1 MPAKNYKS
9 LEEIKQYLLEQS
21 KKENEINEK
30 DVIDIATKNHLS
42 EDEEEDLFNWIQEN
56 DEILMSGENE
66 EDELDEEEDLFNWIQ
81 ENDEILISGEEDELD
96 EEDEDEDEDEEEDD
110 SEETSSQVERKKSF
124 DSMKAYLQE
133 IGAVDRLTPEEEIEI
148 GRRAAQGDPEA
159 KEIMINA
166 NLRLVVAMAR
176 KFLNRGLSYQDL
188 IQEGNIGLMRAVE
201 KFDPDKGFRFSTYAT
216 WWIRQSLTRAI
227 ADQSRDIRIP
237 VHTTEQIYKIKKIQR
252 ELFQEFN
259 REPTPEEIAEK
270 IPGMDAVK
278 VTDLLSVSQDTI
290 SLESPTGDEE
300 DSTLGDFIKDD
311 SIKGPEDV
319 FKSEAL
325 KDQIDKVL
333 KELPEREEAIVRMRF
348 GLDGTGTVKTLDEV
362 GKIYGITKERVR
374 QIENKAMRRLKM
386 IIKTKEEYTDLD
398 EE

>member
-56 DEILMSGENE
+56 DEILMSGEDE
-66 EDELDEEEDLFNWIQ
+66 EDELDEE
-81 ENDEILISGEEDELD
+81 

-110 SEETSSQVERKKSF
+110 SEDTSSQVDRKKSF

-270 IPGMDAVK
+270 IPGMDAAK

>member
-56 DEILMSGENE
+56 DEILMSGEDE
-66 EDELDEEEDLFNWIQ
+66 EDELDED
-81 ENDEILISGEEDELD
+81 DEGED
-96 EEDEDEDEDEEEDD
+96 EEDEEDD
-110 SEETSSQVERKKSF
+110 SEDTSSQVDRKKSF

-188 IQEGNIGLMRAVE
+188 IQEGNIGLMRAVD

-270 IPGMDAVK
+270 IPGMDAAK

>member
-56 DEILMSGENE
+56 DEILMSGEDE
-66 EDELDEEEDLFNWIQ
+66 EDELDED
-81 ENDEILISGEEDELD
+81 
-96 EEDEDEDEDEEEDD
+96 DEDEDEDEEEDD
-110 SEETSSQVERKKSF
+110 SEDTSSQVERKKSF

-270 IPGMDAVK
+270 IPGMDAAK

>member
-56 DEILMSGENE
+56 DEILMSGEDE
-66 EDELDEEEDLFNWIQ
+66 EDELDED
-81 ENDEILISGEEDELD
+81 DEGED
-96 EEDEDEDEDEEEDD
+96 EEDEEDD
-110 SEETSSQVERKKSF
+110 SEDTSSQVDRKKSF

-148 GRRAAQGDPEA
+148 GKRAAQGDPEA

-270 IPGMDAVK
+270 IPGMDAAK

>member
-56 DEILMSGENE
+56 DEILMSGEDE
-66 EDELDEEEDLFNWIQ
+66 EDELDD
-81 ENDEILISGEEDELD
+81 
-96 EEDEDEDEDEEEDD
+96 EDEDEDEDEEEDD
-110 SEETSSQVERKKSF
+110 SEDTSSQVDRKKSF

-270 IPGMDAVK
+270 IPGMDAAK

-386 IIKTKEEYTDLD
+386 IIKAKEEYTDLD

>member
-56 DEILMSGENE
+56 DEILMSGGDE
-66 EDELDEEEDLFNWIQ
+66 EDELDED
-81 ENDEILISGEEDELD
+81 
-96 EEDEDEDEDEEEDD
+96 DEDEDEEDEEDD
-110 SEETSSQVERKKSF
+110 SEDTSSQVDRKKSF

-259 REPTPEEIAEK
+259 HEPTPEEIAEK
-270 IPGMDAVK
+270 IPGMDAAK

>member
-21 KKENEINEK
+21 KKESEINEK
-30 DVIDIATKNHLS
+30 DIIDIATKNHLS

-56 DEILMSGENE
+56 DEILMSGEDE
-66 EDELDEEEDLFNWIQ
+66 EDKLDEDDEEED
-81 ENDEILISGEEDELD
+81 EED
-96 EEDEDEDEDEEEDD
+96 EEDD
-110 SEETSSQVERKKSF
+110 SEDTSSQVDRKKSF

-148 GRRAAQGDPEA
+148 GKRAAQGDPEA

-270 IPGMDAVK
+270 IPGMDAAK

>member
-56 DEILMSGENE
+56 DEILMSGEDE
-66 EDELDEEEDLFNWIQ
+66 EDELDED
-81 ENDEILISGEEDELD
+81 
-96 EEDEDEDEDEEEDD
+96 DEDEDEDEEEDD
-110 SEETSSQVERKKSF
+110 SEDTSSQVERKKSF

-133 IGAVDRLTPEEEIEI
+133 IGAVDRLTSEEEIEI
-148 GRRAAQGDPEA
+148 GRRATQGDPEA

-188 IQEGNIGLMRAVE
+188 IQEGNIGLMRAVD

>member
-56 DEILMSGENE
+56 DEILMSGEDE
-66 EDELDEEEDLFNWIQ
+66 EDELDEDDED
-81 ENDEILISGEEDELD
+81 
-96 EEDEDEDEDEEEDD
+96 DEDEDEEDEEDD
-110 SEETSSQVERKKSF
+110 SEDTSSQVDRKKSF

>member
-56 DEILMSGENE
+56 DEILMSGEDE
-66 EDELDEEEDLFNWIQ
+66 EDELD
-81 ENDEILISGEEDELD
+81 
-96 EEDEDEDEDEEEDD
+96 DEDEEEDEEDEEDD
-110 SEETSSQVERKKSF
+110 SEDTSSQVDRKKSF

-176 KFLNRGLSYQDL
+176 KLLNRGLSYQDL

-270 IPGMDAVK
+270 IPGMDAAK

>member
-56 DEILMSGENE
+56 DEILMSGE
-66 EDELDEEEDLFNWIQ
+66 
-81 ENDEILISGEEDELD
+81 GEEDELD
-96 EEDEDEDEDEEEDD
+96 EEDEDEDEEDEEED

-133 IGAVDRLTPEEEIEI
+133 IGAVDRLSPEEEIEI

-270 IPGMDAVK
+270 IPGMDAAK

>member
-56 DEILMSGENE
+56 DEILMSGE
-66 EDELDEEEDLFNWIQ
+66 D
-81 ENDEILISGEEDELD
+81 EEDELD

-110 SEETSSQVERKKSF
+110 SEDTSSQVERKKSF

-270 IPGMDAVK
+270 IPGMDAAK

>member
-1 MPAKNYKS
+1 MLPWYNCMEIEFFYKLMEGTIMPAKNYKS

-56 DEILMSGENE
+56 DEILMSGEDE
-66 EDELDEEEDLFNWIQ
+66 EDELDED
-81 ENDEILISGEEDELD
+81 DEGED
-96 EEDEDEDEDEEEDD
+96 EEDEEDD
-110 SEETSSQVERKKSF
+110 SEDTSSQVDRKKSF

>member
-56 DEILMSGENE
+56 DEILMSGEDE
-66 EDELDEEEDLFNWIQ
+66 EDELNED
-81 ENDEILISGEEDELD
+81 
-96 EEDEDEDEDEEEDD
+96 DEDEDEEDEEDD
-110 SEETSSQVERKKSF
+110 SEDTSSQVDRKKSF

-270 IPGMDAVK
+270 IPGMDAAK

>member
-56 DEILMSGENE
+56 DEILMSGEDE
-66 EDELDEEEDLFNWIQ
+66 EDELDEE
-81 ENDEILISGEEDELD
+81 

-110 SEETSSQVERKKSF
+110 SEDTSSQVERKKSF

-237 VHTTEQIYKIKKIQR
+237 VHITEQIYKIKKIQR

-270 IPGMDAVK
+270 IPGMDAAK

>member
-56 DEILMSGENE
+56 DEILMSGE
-66 EDELDEEEDLFNWIQ
+66 D
-81 ENDEILISGEEDELD
+81 EEDELD
-96 EEDEDEDEDEEEDD
+96 EEDEEEDEEDEEED

-133 IGAVDRLTPEEEIEI
+133 IGAVDRLSPEEEIEI
-148 GRRAAQGDPEA
+148 GRRATQGDPEA

-270 IPGMDAVK
+270 IPGMDAAK

>member
-56 DEILMSGENE
+56 DEILMSDEDE
-66 EDELDEEEDLFNWIQ
+66 EDELDED
-81 ENDEILISGEEDELD
+81 
-96 EEDEDEDEDEEEDD
+96 DEDEDEDEEEDD
-110 SEETSSQVERKKSF
+110 SEDTSSQVDRKKSF

-270 IPGMDAVK
+270 IPGMDAAK

>member
-9 LEEIKQYLLEQS
+9 LEEIKHYLLEQS

-56 DEILMSGENE
+56 DEILMSGE
-66 EDELDEEEDLFNWIQ
+66 D
-81 ENDEILISGEEDELD
+81 EEDELD

-110 SEETSSQVERKKSF
+110 SEDTSSQVDRKKSF

-188 IQEGNIGLMRAVE
+188 IQEGNIGLMRAVD

-270 IPGMDAVK
+270 IPGMDAAK

>member
-56 DEILMSGENE
+56 DEILMSGEDE
-66 EDELDEEEDLFNWIQ
+66 EDELDED
-81 ENDEILISGEEDELD
+81 DEEEDE
-96 EEDEDEDEDEEEDD
+96 EDEEDD
-110 SEETSSQVERKKSF
+110 SEDISSQVDRKKSF

-270 IPGMDAVK
+270 IPGMDAAK

>member
-56 DEILMSGENE
+56 DEILMSGEDE
-66 EDELDEEEDLFNWIQ
+66 EDELDED
-81 ENDEILISGEEDELD
+81 
-96 EEDEDEDEDEEEDD
+96 DEDEDEDEEEDD
-110 SEETSSQVERKKSF
+110 SEDTSSQVERKKSF

-270 IPGMDAVK
+270 IPGMDAAK

-319 FKSEAL
+319 FKSEVL

>member
-56 DEILMSGENE
+56 DEILMSGEDE
-66 EDELDEEEDLFNWIQ
+66 EDELDD
-81 ENDEILISGEEDELD
+81 
-96 EEDEDEDEDEEEDD
+96 EDEDEDEDEEEDD
-110 SEETSSQVERKKSF
+110 SEDTSSQVDRKKSF

-166 NLRLVVAMAR
+166 NLRLVVAMAI

-270 IPGMDAVK
+270 IPGMDAAK
-278 VTDLLSVSQDTI
+278 VIDLLSVSQDTI

>member
-56 DEILMSGENE
+56 DEILMSGEDE
-66 EDELDEEEDLFNWIQ
+66 EDELDED
-81 ENDEILISGEEDELD
+81 DEGED
-96 EEDEDEDEDEEEDD
+96 EEDEEDD
-110 SEETSSQVERKKSF
+110 SEDTSSQVERKKSF

-270 IPGMDAVK
+270 IPGMDAAK

-348 GLDGTGTVKTLDEV
+348 GLDGTGIVKTLDEV

>member
-56 DEILMSGENE
+56 DEILMSGEDE
-66 EDELDEEEDLFNWIQ
+66 EDELDED
-81 ENDEILISGEEDELD
+81 DEGED
-96 EEDEDEDEDEEEDD
+96 EEDEEDD
-110 SEETSSQVERKKSF
+110 SEDTSSQVDRKKSF
-124 DSMKAYLQE
+124 DSLKAYLQE

-259 REPTPEEIAEK
+259 REPTPEEIAKK
-270 IPGMDAVK
+270 IPGMDAAK

>member
-1 MPAKNYKS
+1 M
-9 LEEIKQYLLEQS
+9 Q
-21 KKENEINEK
+21 
-30 DVIDIATKNHLS
+30 
-42 EDEEEDLFNWIQEN
+42 
-56 DEILMSGENE
+56 
-66 EDELDEEEDLFNWIQ
+66 
-81 ENDEILISGEEDELD
+81 
-96 EEDEDEDEDEEEDD
+96 
-110 SEETSSQVERKKSF
+110 R
-124 DSMKAYLQE
+124 
-133 IGAVDRLTPEEEIEI
+133 
-148 GRRAAQGDPEA
+148 
-159 KEIMINA
+159 
-166 NLRLVVAMAR
+166 
-176 KFLNRGLSYQDL
+176 
-188 IQEGNIGLMRAVE
+188 
-201 KFDPDKGFRFSTYAT
+201 
-216 WWIRQSLTRAI
+216 
-227 ADQSRDIRIP
+227 DQSRDIRIP

-270 IPGMDAVK
+270 IPGMDAAK

>member
-56 DEILMSGENE
+56 DEILMSGE
-66 EDELDEEEDLFNWIQ
+66 D
-81 ENDEILISGEEDELD
+81 EEDELD
-96 EEDEDEDEDEEEDD
+96 EEDEDEDEDEEEND
-110 SEETSSQVERKKSF
+110 SEETSSQVDRKKSF

-270 IPGMDAVK
+270 IPGMDAAK

>member
-9 LEEIKQYLLEQS
+9 FEEIKQYLLEQS

-56 DEILMSGENE
+56 DEILMSGEDE
-66 EDELDEEEDLFNWIQ
+66 EDELDED
-81 ENDEILISGEEDELD
+81 
-96 EEDEDEDEDEEEDD
+96 DEDEDEEDEEDD
-110 SEETSSQVERKKSF
+110 SEDTSSQVDRKKSF

-270 IPGMDAVK
+270 IPGMDAAK

>member
-56 DEILMSGENE
+56 DEILMSGEDE
-66 EDELDEEEDLFNWIQ
+66 EDELDED
-81 ENDEILISGEEDELD
+81 
-96 EEDEDEDEDEEEDD
+96 DEDEDEEDEEDD
-110 SEETSSQVERKKSF
+110 SEDTSSQVERKKSF

-252 ELFQEFN
+252 ELFQKFN

-270 IPGMDAVK
+270 IPGMDAAK

-325 KDQIDKVL
+325 NYQIDKVL

>member
-1 MPAKNYKS
+1 M
-9 LEEIKQYLLEQS
+9 
-21 KKENEINEK
+21 
-30 DVIDIATKNHLS
+30 
-42 EDEEEDLFNWIQEN
+42 LFR
-56 DEILMSGENE
+56 S
-66 EDELDEEEDLFNWIQ
+66 
-81 ENDEILISGEEDELD
+81 
-96 EEDEDEDEDEEEDD
+96 
-110 SEETSSQVERKKSF
+110 
-124 DSMKAYLQE
+124 
-133 IGAVDRLTPEEEIEI
+133 
-148 GRRAAQGDPEA
+148 
-159 KEIMINA
+159 
-166 NLRLVVAMAR
+166 
-176 KFLNRGLSYQDL
+176 
-188 IQEGNIGLMRAVE
+188 
-201 KFDPDKGFRFSTYAT
+201 
-216 WWIRQSLTRAI
+216 
-227 ADQSRDIRIP
+227 
-237 VHTTEQIYKIKKIQR
+237 
-252 ELFQEFN
+252 
-259 REPTPEEIAEK
+259 
-270 IPGMDAVK
+270 PGMDAAK

>member
-56 DEILMSGENE
+56 DEILMSGEDE
-66 EDELDEEEDLFNWIQ
+66 EDELDEDDED
-81 ENDEILISGEEDELD
+81 
-96 EEDEDEDEDEEEDD
+96 DEDEDEEDEEDD
-110 SEETSSQVERKKSF
+110 SEDTSSQVDRKKSF

-270 IPGMDAVK
+270 IPGMDAAK

>member
-56 DEILMSGENE
+56 DEILMSGEDE
-66 EDELDEEEDLFNWIQ
+66 EDELDED
-81 ENDEILISGEEDELD
+81 
-96 EEDEDEDEDEEEDD
+96 DEDEDEEDEEDD
-110 SEETSSQVERKKSF
+110 SEDTSSQVERKKSF

-270 IPGMDAVK
+270 ISGMDAAK

>member
-56 DEILMSGENE
+56 DEILMSGEDE
-66 EDELDEEEDLFNWIQ
+66 EDELDD
-81 ENDEILISGEEDELD
+81 
-96 EEDEDEDEDEEEDD
+96 EDEDEDEDEEEDD
-110 SEETSSQVERKKSF
+110 SEDTSSQVDRKKSF

-259 REPTPEEIAEK
+259 REPTPEEIVEK
-270 IPGMDAVK
+270 IPGMDAAK
-278 VTDLLSVSQDTI
+278 VIDLLSVSQDTI

>member
-1 MPAKNYKS
+1 MPAKYYKS

-56 DEILMSGENE
+56 DEILMSGEDE
-66 EDELDEEEDLFNWIQ
+66 EDELDED
-81 ENDEILISGEEDELD
+81 DEEEDE
-96 EEDEDEDEDEEEDD
+96 EDEEDD
-110 SEETSSQVERKKSF
+110 SEDTSSQVDRKKSF

-270 IPGMDAVK
+270 IPGMDAAK

>member
-56 DEILMSGENE
+56 DEILMSGEDE
-66 EDELDEEEDLFNWIQ
+66 EDELDED
-81 ENDEILISGEEDELD
+81 
-96 EEDEDEDEDEEEDD
+96 DEDEDEDEEEVD
-110 SEETSSQVERKKSF
+110 SEDTSSQVDRKKSF

-270 IPGMDAVK
+270 IPGMDAAK

>member
-56 DEILMSGENE
+56 DEILMSGEDE
-66 EDELDEEEDLFNWIQ
+66 EDELDED
-81 ENDEILISGEEDELD
+81 DEGED
-96 EEDEDEDEDEEEDD
+96 EEDEEDD
-110 SEETSSQVERKKSF
+110 SEDTSSQVDRKKSF

-270 IPGMDAVK
+270 IPGMDAAK
-278 VTDLLSVSQDTI
+278 VTDFLSVSQDTI

>member
-21 KKENEINEK
+21 KNENEINEK

-56 DEILMSGENE
+56 DEILMSGE
-66 EDELDEEEDLFNWIQ
+66 D
-81 ENDEILISGEEDELD
+81 EEDELD
-96 EEDEDEDEDEEEDD
+96 EEDEDEEEEGDEEED

-133 IGAVDRLTPEEEIEI
+133 IGAVDRLSPEEEIEI

-270 IPGMDAVK
+270 IPGMDAAK

>member
-56 DEILMSGENE
+56 DEILMSGEDE
-66 EDELDEEEDLFNWIQ
+66 EDELDED
-81 ENDEILISGEEDELD
+81 DEEEDE
-96 EEDEDEDEDEEEDD
+96 EDEEDD
-110 SEETSSQVERKKSF
+110 SEDTSSQVERKKSF

-270 IPGMDAVK
+270 IPGMDAAK

>member
-56 DEILMSGENE
+56 DEILMSGEDE
-66 EDELDEEEDLFNWIQ
+66 EDELD
-81 ENDEILISGEEDELD
+81 
-96 EEDEDEDEDEEEDD
+96 DEDEEEDEEDEEDD
-110 SEETSSQVERKKSF
+110 SEGTSSQVDRKKSF

-270 IPGMDAVK
+270 IPGMDAAK